1 MRRLFLF
8 AVLLITALLNACQQ
22 TEPLAQE
29 YYSLDELIQAY
40 EESNDEINAILKTQW
55 EDTIDA
61 GIREGFWND
70 GIQFIEE
77 THWSGLSPA
86 DQINRD
92 LIALILR
99 NKLSQTRY
107 ESDFMPL
114 NSEGGFLTEIYYS
127 VSDTKINTEEEA
139 EQYISKI
146 KALPDYLVL
155 QQKRMQEG
163 LAANKTVPALIV
175 ERCLSLLAENLE
187 SDAYFDLF
195 LDPLSGN
202 AWAAQRAV
210 LKPYVNTALRQAYGD
225 FQAFLEEVYLP
236 QTRQSIGISEIADGK
251 AYYEGRVR
259 YFSTLNISPD
269 SVFAI
274 GEAEVKRI
282 RGEMD
287 SILTSLAWKG
297 DFADFLQ
304 FLRTDKQFYPQSPE
318 ALLER
323 AAWLSKKAEGF
334 LPKYFGK
341 LPRMPFTVEPV
352 PAAIAPNYT
361 GGRYS
366 EGSYENRKPGA
377 YWINT
382 YRLETRPFYV
392 LPALTLHEAVPGH
405 HTQIMLAQELEEVP
419 KFRQQQYLSAF
430 GEGWALYAEYLG
442 KEAGMYETPYEHFG
456 ALTYEMWRACRLVV
470 DVGIHY
476 KGWTREEAVRLMA
489 ENTALSLHEVNTEI
503 DRYIGWPGQALSY
516 KMGEL
521 TIRALRQEAE
531 LALGA
536 KFDIRAFHDLVLAE
550 GSIPMETLKRRVRD
564 WIVKE
569 GKG

>member
-1 MRRLFLF
+1 MQLRYLFT
-8 AVLLITALLNACQQ
+8 ALLITALLNACQQ
-22 TEPLAQE
+22 TEPMAQMDV
-29 YYSLDELIQAY
+29 SLDEVIQAY
-40 EESNDEINAILKTQW
+40 EDHSEAINTVLKTHW
-55 EDTIDA
+55 EDTTDGA
-61 GIREGFWND
+61 SRVVFWND
-70 GIQFIEE
+70 GIQFLEE
-77 THWSGLSPA
+77 TDLSGLSPA
-86 DQINRD
+86 EQINRD
-92 LIALILR
+92 LIALVLR

-107 ESDFMPL
+107 ETDLMPL

-127 VSDTKINTEEEA
+127 VSGTKINDAGEA
-139 EQYISKI
+139 DQYITKI
-146 KALPDYLVL
+146 KALPDYLAL
-155 QQKRMQEG
+155 QQKRMQQG
-163 LAANKTVPALIV
+163 LASNKTVPALIV
-175 ERCLSLLAENLE
+175 ERCLSLLGENLQSE
-187 SDAYFDLF
+187 AYFELF

-202 AWAAQRAV
+202 AWADQRAV
-210 LKPYVNTALRQAYGD
+210 LKPYVNIEVRQAYRS
-225 FQAFLEEVYLP
+225 FEAFLEEVYLP
-236 QTRQSIGISEIADGK
+236 QTRKSIGISEIADGK
-251 AYYEGRVR
+251 AYYEQRVR
-259 YFSTLNISPD
+259 YFTTLNISPD

-282 RGEMD
+282 RTEMD
-287 SILTSLAWKG
+287 SILVSLDWKG

-318 ALLER
+318 ALVER

-334 LPKYFGK
+334 LPKYFGQ

-366 EGSYENRKPGA
+366 EGSYENHKPGA
-377 YWINT
+377 YWVNT

-405 HTQIMLAQELEEVP
+405 HTQIMLAQELTEVP

-476 KGWTREEAVRLMA
+476 KGWTREQAVRLMA

-521 TIRALRQEAE
+521 TIRALRKEAE
-531 LALGA
+531 QALGEQ
-536 KFDIRAFHDLVLAE
+536 FDIRAFHDLVLAE
-550 GSIPMETLKRRVRD
+550 GSIPMETLKRRVRE
-564 WIVKE
+564 WIKDLVKN
-569 GKG
+569 